1 MKDNNNNANA
11 TATAANDTEIEVSSR
26 INRQAVKKSLAIE
39 SVKVAQKIK
48 KGDIIDTV
56 LVRAKGISAFG
67 KFAVEL
73 ENTVHPNGANRWH
86 DMLSDILGT
95 FGENGANSLSFH
107 VDEIPMYGG
116 RNAEYGRA
124 EEYLTIL
131 SKSYTVRLRGRD
143 CDYLSAILSGYG
155 VILPTI
161 TDYET
166 AEKICKI
173 ANRLFAR
180 KENPSEVF
188 GQSSSDKQAQR
199 IKTLEAT
206 QARLLA
212 EIAEL
217 KKGKAGNEK

>member
-1 MKDNNNNANA
+1 MKDSNNANA
-11 TATAANDTEIEVSSR
+11 TAPAAIDTDIEVSSR

-39 SVKVAQKIK
+39 SVKVAQRIK
-48 KGDIIDTV
+48 KGDIIDSV
-56 LVRAKGISAFG
+56 LVRAKGLSAFG

-73 ENTVHPNGANRWH
+73 ENTIHANGSNRWH
-86 DMLSDILGT
+86 DMRADIIAT
-95 FGENGANSLSFH
+95 FGDEGVSVLSFM
-107 VDEIPMYGG
+107 VDEIPVYGG
-116 RNAEYGRA
+116 RNAEYGRT

-131 SKSYTVRLRGRD
+131 SRSYTVRLRGRD

-173 ANRLFAR
+173 ANRLFTR

-188 GQSSSDKQAQR
+188 GQSASDKQAQR

-217 KKGKAGNEK
+217 KRGKAEKA

>member
-1 MKDNNNNANA
+1 MKDNNNNA
-11 TATAANDTEIEVSSR
+11 TTTAANDTDIEVSSR
-26 INRQAVKKSLAIE
+26 INRQAVKESLTIE
-39 SVKVAQKIK
+39 AVKVAQRVR
-48 KGDIIDTV
+48 KGDIIDSV
-56 LVRAKGISAFG
+56 LVRAKGLTAFG

-73 ENTVHPNGANRWH
+73 ENTIHANGSNRWH
-86 DMLSDILGT
+86 DMRSDIIAT
-95 FGENGANSLSFH
+95 FGENGASVISFII
-107 VDEIPMYGG
+107 DEIPMYGG
-116 RNAEYGRA
+116 RNAEYGRT

-131 SKSYTVRLRGRD
+131 SRSYTVRLRGRD

-155 VILPTI
+155 VILPTVS
-161 TDYET
+161 DYET

-173 ANRLFAR
+173 ANRLFTR

-188 GQSSSDKQAQR
+188 GQSTSDKQAQR

-217 KKGKAGNEK
+217 KKGNTAEQ

>member
-1 MKDNNNNANA
+1 MKDNNNANA
-11 TATAANDTEIEVSSR
+11 MTTAAMTDTDIEVSAR

-39 SVKVAQKIK
+39 SVKVAQRVR
-48 KGDIIDTV
+48 KGDIIDTI
-56 LVRAKGISAFG
+56 LVRAKGLAAFG

-73 ENTVHPNGANRWH
+73 ENTVHASGSNRWH
-86 DMLSDILGT
+86 DMRSDIIAT
-95 FGENGANSLSFH
+95 FGENGASVISFF
-107 VDEIPMYGG
+107 VDEIPVYGG
-116 RNAEYGRA
+116 RNAEYGRTD
-124 EEYLTIL
+124 EYLTIL
-131 SKSYTVRLRGRD
+131 SRSYTVRLRGRD
-143 CDYLSAILSGYG
+143 CDYLSAMLSGYG

-173 ANRLFAR
+173 ANRLFTR

-188 GQSSSDKQAQR
+188 GQSASDKQAQR

-217 KKGKAGNEK
+217 KKGKAEQ